1 MSKQFYVYLLASKRN
16 GTLYIG
22 VTSDLVGRV
31 WQHRN
36 KAADGFTAKYG
47 VTRLVYYELHESAE
61 SAISREKQ
69 IKKWNRSWKLKLIED
84 NNPDWKDLY
93 DEIAR

>member
-1 MSKQFYVYLLASKRN
+1 MSKQFCVYLLASKRN

-69 IKKWNRSWKLKLIED
+69 MKKWNRSWKLKLIED